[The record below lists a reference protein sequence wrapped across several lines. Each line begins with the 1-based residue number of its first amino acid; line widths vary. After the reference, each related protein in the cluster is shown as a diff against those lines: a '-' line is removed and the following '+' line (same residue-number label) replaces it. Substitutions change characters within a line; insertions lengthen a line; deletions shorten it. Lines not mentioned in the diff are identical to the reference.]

1 MSLAHAGVFTAK
13 NIYKRH
19 QKEGIKGKG
28 RKEGKKMEKSEKA
41 QKKVR
46 EYKTNK
52 QQQNQQRNKTTTTAT
67 TEIQSDVMNETNKHV
82 IMVS

>member
-28 RKEGKKMEKSEKA
+28 RKEGKKREKREKA

-46 EYKTNK
+46 E
-52 QQQNQQRNKTTTTAT
+52 
-67 TEIQSDVMNETNKHV
+67 
-82 IMVS
+82 